1 MINVNGST
9 IEWTCWHCGLGFVW
23 DKKYPG
29 LYRRPRIVEDED
41 GAKRIICPY
50 CGRTSKDG
58 AELFDDGDVAT
69 DTEVG
74 GDR

>member
-1 MINVNGST
+1 M
-9 IEWTCWHCGLGFVW
+9 F

-41 GAKRIICPY
+41 GSKRIICPY

-58 AELFDDGDVAT
+58 AELFADGDVTT